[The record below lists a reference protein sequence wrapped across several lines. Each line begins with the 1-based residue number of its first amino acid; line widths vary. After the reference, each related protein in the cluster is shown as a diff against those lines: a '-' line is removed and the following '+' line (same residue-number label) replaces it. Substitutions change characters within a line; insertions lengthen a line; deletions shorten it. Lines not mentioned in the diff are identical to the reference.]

1 MERFSALK
9 PLASE
14 SSGGPTGRPNS
25 AKGIALERRAISGTS
40 PVGAT
45 LKRIAHVIFLT
56 LVVGTSVAQTAANKP
71 YKVTASLKEVA
82 NAKTFVEGYSLTDG
96 QRALLA
102 KNLFFTYPLGDAE
115 MFWVYGR
122 NDYKNLSSIVTADNV
137 LQIYHVFFESTL
149 RIAEQTALNKELL
162 GLTSS
167 MLSQAAKTYQDCKGT
182 PLESAALKNLAY
194 FGLAS
199 SLSGKPAKMPAVAK
213 AMVDQE
219 LALIKAHQGFAK
231 SAIFPY
237 EIDYSQFIPRG
248 HYTKTPL
255 LTRYFLTMMLYG
267 LVPFSVEKTVNGKT
281 VLIKEQ
287 LQQSLLLAR
296 DLELSKAKTRWQR
309 IYDVTALFAGKSNNL
324 TPGEWATA
332 CAKVF
337 GAKPPVK
344 AYSEDAKLRAFVNLA
359 RGMRQ
364 PPIVPVHRSRTGAV
378 AGDLQLRFM
387 GQRAIP
393 DSAMLQRLSEPDM
406 RPFPTG
412 LDVMAVLGSA
422 RARQILDGNPK
433 EFNAKGWREYGSQ
446 RKTLEAQFAAIKA
459 VEWRRDLYWSWLD
472 TLKPYL
478 ATVPSGYPSFMRSQA
493 WTDRCLY
500 SALASWAEL
509 RHDTIL
515 YGEQSVAEMGGGEDE
530 PPPFVKGYV
539 EPNVAFYKR
548 LKEFVIQTR
557 DGLKSRGF
565 LTKPIKDD
573 ATAFLGLLDFFL
585 RVSQTEL
592 RNGKLAKKDH
602 ERIRHIE
609 GELENL
615 NYDLLRTA
623 AGYQQL
629 SQDDLNMALVAD
641 IHTAYGQA
649 LTVAVGSADGLVAVV
664 PIEGKLYLAHGS
676 SLSFYEF
683 KVPVSGRLTDKQWQT
698 MLESGEAPERPFWIK
713 SFFSK
718 DTIEKED

>member
-1 MERFSALK
+1 MERIAAIGLGFSL
-9 PLASE
+9 
-14 SSGGPTGRPNS
+14 
-25 AKGIALERRAISGTS
+25 IAAG
-40 PVGAT
+40 
-45 LKRIAHVIFLT
+45 F
-56 LVVGTSVAQTAANKP
+56 AQTPANKP
-71 YKVTASLKEVA
+71 YKVSASLKEVA
-82 NAKTFVEGYSLTDG
+82 NAKAFTEGYGLTDG
-96 QRALLA
+96 QRALLT

-122 NDYKNLSSIVTADNV
+122 NDYKNLSSIITADNV

-149 RIAEQTALNKELL
+149 RIAEQSSLNKELVALTTAML
-162 GLTSS
+162 G
-167 MLSQAAKTYQDCKGT
+167 QAGKTYQACKGT
-182 PLESAALKNLAY
+182 ALESAALKNLAY
-194 FGLAS
+194 FGLAL
-199 SLSGKPAKMPAVAK
+199 SLSGKTANLPAGAK
-213 AMVDQE
+213 AMVDKE
-219 LALIKAHQGFAK
+219 LALIKAHEGFAK

-237 EIDYSQFIPRG
+237 EVDYSQFIPRG

-255 LTRYFLTMMLYG
+255 LSRYFQTMMLYG
-267 LVPFSVEKTVNGKT
+267 LVPFSVEKTVNGQS
-281 VLIKEQ
+281 VPIKEQ

-296 DLELSKAKTRWQR
+296 DLELSKAKSRWQR

-324 TPGEWATA
+324 TPGEWSSASS
-332 CAKVF
+332 KVF
-337 GAKPPVK
+337 GARPAVN
-344 AYSEDAKLRAFVNLA
+344 AFSDAAKLGAFVKLA
-359 RGMRQ
+359 KGMRQ
-364 PPIVPVHRSRTGAV
+364 PPIVPIHRSRTGAV

-433 EFNAKGWREYGSQ
+433 EFNAKGWREYGAQ
-446 RKTLEAQFAAIKA
+446 RKTLESQFAAIKSG
-459 VEWRRDLYWSWLD
+459 EWRRDLYWSWLD

-478 ATVPSGYPSFMRSQA
+478 SPFGAGYPSFMRSQA

-515 YGEQSVAEMGGGEDE
+515 YGEQSVAEMGDGEDE

-548 LKEFVIQTR
+548 LRELVVQTR
-557 DGLKSRGF
+557 DGLQSRGF

-573 ATAFLGLLDFFL
+573 ATAFLGLLDFFT

-609 GELENL
+609 GELEDL

-683 KVPVSGRLTDKQWQT
+683 KVPVSGRLTDKQWQK
-698 MLESGEAPERPFWIK
+698 MLEDGEAPERPFWIR